1 MYFSKQANRLLSFC
15 PVPYF
20 TSLVSIPLVLSFTSL
35 RIPPPFF
42 ALLEEEIRGTTAA
55 VRTEEDEAMDEMIRQ
70 QDARRAGQYNI
81 LEEPMDK

>member
-1 MYFSKQANRLLSFC
+1 MFLASSAQRCLKAPKCHFAASSLTARYSSLHAARRLRTEED
-15 PVPYF
+15 YR
-20 TSLVSIPLVLSFTSL
+20 TS
-35 RIPPPFF
+35 
-42 ALLEEEIRGTTAA
+42 AA